1 MSHSVL
7 IVEDSRTQAIRL
19 QLELQRHG
27 LDVKVAST
35 GTAGM
40 HAALTDPP
48 DAIVLDIDLPEMDG
62 FHLCRELKADQTTTN
77 IPIIML
83 THRDQARDAMNGLE
97 SGAEDYIPKDSF
109 AEQNLVESLRLLGVL

>member
-1 MSHSVL
+1 MSRSIL
-7 IVEDSRTQAIRL
+7 IVEDSRTQAMRL

-27 LDVKVAST
+27 LEVKVAIT

-40 HAALTDPP
+40 LAAQTDLP
-48 DAIVLDIDLPEMDG
+48 DAIVLDVDLPEMDG
-62 FHLCRELKADQTTTN
+62 FHLCRELKSNQITAH
-77 IPIIML
+77 IPIVML